1 MRARETEGTES
12 AERLHEADSVIY
24 GLKLLCSKE
33 KERVKYLNRISKTWL
48 EFLIKIEMQWFI
60 KLEGSL
66 PVTFEVY
73 DNLVVELN
81 SVQGKNWI
89 IFTNHGLTV

>member
-33 KERVKYLNRISKTWL
+33 KERVKYLNRISKT
-48 EFLIKIEMQWFI
+48 
-60 KLEGSL
+60 
-66 PVTFEVY
+66 
-73 DNLVVELN
+73 
-81 SVQGKNWI
+81 
-89 IFTNHGLTV
+89 